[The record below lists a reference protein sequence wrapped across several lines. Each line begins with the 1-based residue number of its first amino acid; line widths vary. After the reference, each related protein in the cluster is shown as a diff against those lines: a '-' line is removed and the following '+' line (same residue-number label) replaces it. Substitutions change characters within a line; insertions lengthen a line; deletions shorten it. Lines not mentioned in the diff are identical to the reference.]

1 MVIVRRFV
9 HHSFSTSFCKRFFR
23 RFEPSK
29 PSCRAN
35 LERPGII
42 GLLKCRGRNGQKKV
56 PVILRSEEYT
66 TWIHMICLAVSHFG
80 DAFENCD
87 GKQRLFFFN
96 HTVPANTEVQCNSC
110 VQTGKRKTIKKTVSC
125 PELNVQV
132 NQTSQIH
139 SEYARHVSIFGQQF
153 LVIHCWPW
161 QWLAGREPTS

>member
-1 MVIVRRFV
+1 MNPHDMFGSLTFWRCFRKLRWQAAVI
-9 HHSFSTSFCKRFFR
+9 
-23 RFEPSK
+23 
-29 PSCRAN
+29 
-35 LERPGII
+35 
-42 GLLKCRGRNGQKKV
+42 
-56 PVILRSEEYT
+56 
-66 TWIHMICLAVSHFG
+66 
-80 DAFENCD
+80 
-87 GKQRLFFFN
+87 FFN

-161 QWLAGREPTS
+161 Q